1 MNKYE
6 KHFFLNHKF
15 YMHLAAIV
23 LNFMI
28 FSFIAICNCNSIL
41 DYPLLPTLLT
51 SCITLECFFYFEKE
65 DDDEFMRQIKD
76 DEFD

>member
-15 YMHLAAIV
+15 YMHMAVIV
-23 LNFMI
+23 LNFMVY
-28 FSFIAICNCNSIL
+28 SFIAIYNGKNIL

-51 SCITLECFFYFEKE
+51 SCFTLECFFYFDKE
-65 DDDEFMRQIKD
+65 ENDEFMREIMDEED
-76 DEFD
+76 D

>member
-15 YMHLAAIV
+15 YMHMAVIV
-23 LNFMI
+23 LNFMVY
-28 FSFIAICNCNSIL
+28 SFIAIYNGKNIL

-65 DDDEFMRQIKD
+65 ENDEFMREIM
-76 DEFD
+76 DEEDE